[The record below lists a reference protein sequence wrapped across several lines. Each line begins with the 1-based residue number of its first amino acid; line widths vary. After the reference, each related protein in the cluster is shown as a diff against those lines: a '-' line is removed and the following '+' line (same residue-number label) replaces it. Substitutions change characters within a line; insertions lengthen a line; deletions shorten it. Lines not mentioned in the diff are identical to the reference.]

1 MDHRVDKRR
10 LGPFGESIAARFL
23 TERGF
28 EIVSRNVRIGRDELD
43 LIVAG
48 QGETIVV
55 EVKCTADGTDPVS
68 AVDDGKLM
76 RLERAARSYQGTI
89 DRIDLI
95 AVRLGSGGAEVRWI
109 RSLR

>member
-28 EIVSRNVRIGRDELD
+28 EIVSRNVRVGRDELD
-43 LIVAG
+43 LVVAG

-68 AVDDGKLM
+68 AVDRKKM
-76 RLERAARSYQGTI
+76 ERLTRACESLDAAISRLDI
-89 DRIDLI
+89 V
-95 AVRLGSGGAEVRWI
+95 AVAADTRGVSIRW
-109 RSLR
+109 LKGV